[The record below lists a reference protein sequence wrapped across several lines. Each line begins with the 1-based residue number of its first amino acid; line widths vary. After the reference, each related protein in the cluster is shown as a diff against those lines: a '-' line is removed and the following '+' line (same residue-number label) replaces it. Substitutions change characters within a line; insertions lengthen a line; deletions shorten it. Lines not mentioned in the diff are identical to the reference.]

1 MILMTRWSE
10 VYKIIRLVVFTFL
23 SHIVVVIGNNFAAN
37 TFTAKKQKVFHIYR
51 YNERRFIVFIFLSH
65 IMIVV
70 GTLKRKY
77 L

>member
-1 MILMTRWSE
+1 MTPPFFFLLGS
-10 VYKIIRLVVFTFL
+10 VFTFL
-23 SHIVVVIGNNFAAN
+23 SHIVNVHIVIVIGNNFAAN